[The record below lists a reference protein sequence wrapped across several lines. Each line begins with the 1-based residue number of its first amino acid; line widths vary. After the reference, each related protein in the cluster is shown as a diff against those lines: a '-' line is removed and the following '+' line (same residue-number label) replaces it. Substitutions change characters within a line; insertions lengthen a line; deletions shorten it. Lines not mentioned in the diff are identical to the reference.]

1 MHICYITAPTW
12 PQALGLTF
20 KAVKTQRREARLP
33 GVVLDSGLIR
43 DVDKLREGA
52 HYIRALNAERGEGF
66 QGEHEAPILIVI
78 EEGVGVPKYI
88 WDAALGLMTHPECR
102 LFVIGNPTDEATE
115 FGTAAQS
122 GKYNVIT
129 ISGLDHP
136 NIAAELQCLP
146 PPFPKAISLTWL
158 YEMLSN
164 ECERVE
170 KATEDVFEFDAL
182 TEIHSALNG
191 RPASG
196 EKWLYLPTASFQGR
210 VLGEFPTQADQQVI
224 PRSWLKFQPVLK
236 PEGMPQIGCDIAR
249 FGDDRTTVFT
259 RQGPCALNC
268 RELRK
273 MDNLEVESALKDAA
287 GEVARLVGT
296 EAKRIKIKIDVTG
309 GLGTGPYDH
318 LRAEGYSVIAVNSSE
333 RAHDQEQYKNKR
345 SELWFQVRHR
355 ARDKRLDLSRLRKDV
370 RDRLERELSA
380 PKYKS
385 PGQKVVEDKATM
397 KARLGYSPDLAD
409 SCNLAYY
416 DDEGKGKF
424 FSV

>member
-1 MHICYITAPTW
+1 
-12 PQALGLTF
+12 
-20 KAVKTQRREARLP
+20 
-33 GVVLDSGLIR
+33 
-43 DVDKLREGA
+43 
-52 HYIRALNAERGEGF
+52 
-66 QGEHEAPILIVI
+66 
-78 EEGVGVPKYI
+78 
-88 WDAALGLMTHPECR
+88 
-102 LFVIGNPTDEATE
+102 
-115 FGTAAQS
+115 
-122 GKYNVIT
+122 
-129 ISGLDHP
+129 
-136 NIAAELQCLP
+136 
-146 PPFPKAISLTWL
+146 
-158 YEMLSN
+158 
-164 ECERVE
+164 
-170 KATEDVFEFDAL
+170 
-182 TEIHSALNG
+182 
-191 RPASG
+191 
-196 EKWLYLPTASFQGR
+196 
-210 VLGEFPTQADQQVI
+210 
-224 PRSWLKFQPVLK
+224 
-236 PEGMPQIGCDIAR
+236 
-249 FGDDRTTVFT
+249 
-259 RQGPCALNC
+259 
-268 RELRK
+268 